1 MNIDFLSFDKLHHLG
16 EIATGAI
23 AHFSG
28 SLALLF
34 LVVEVQST
42 SSSPLQGAYSL
53 ASEYRSAGTQH
64 VARNPCYTL
73 ARKPEKRTL

>member
-16 EIATGAI
+16 EIATGTI

-42 SSSPLQGAYSL
+42 SSSRLQRASSL
-53 ASEYRSAGTQH
+53 VSEDRYAGKSH
-64 VARNPCYTL
+64 AI
-73 ARKPEKRTL
+73 